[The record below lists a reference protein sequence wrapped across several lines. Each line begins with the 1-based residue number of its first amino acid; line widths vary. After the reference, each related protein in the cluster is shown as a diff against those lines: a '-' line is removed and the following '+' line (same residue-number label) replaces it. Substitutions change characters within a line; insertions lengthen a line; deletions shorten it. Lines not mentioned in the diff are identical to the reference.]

1 MFLCVVRAVIRKRAM
16 LFVLWEGWPLC
27 QRLADVVSPGVA
39 VLEEEV
45 VEEREVDVEPEAFY
59 KS

>member
-1 MFLCVVRAVIRKRAM
+1 VRAVIRKRAT
-16 LFVLWEGWPLC
+16 LSVLWAGWPLC
-27 QRLADVVSPGVA
+27 QRLVDVVSSGVA

-45 VEEREVDVEPEAFY
+45 VEERELDAEPEAFY